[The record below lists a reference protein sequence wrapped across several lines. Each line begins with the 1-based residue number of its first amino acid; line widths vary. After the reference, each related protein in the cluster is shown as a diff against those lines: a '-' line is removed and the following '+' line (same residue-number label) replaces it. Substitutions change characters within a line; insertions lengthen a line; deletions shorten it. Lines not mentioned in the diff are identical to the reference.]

1 MSWWERWIVKWMV
14 WTRHCC
20 FRKQLSCVMVVDC
33 LSAIERGFVNCY
45 WLFLQISL
53 IWCIVDNSNFVQLK
67 ENRVWLFPSKAWVK
81 MMWCWSVIMDAIP
94 TKCHNIFSHCQKN
107 APSKAL
113 YLISSALIILC
124 VPVRLAHFAT
134 EKAAHHGGQTGAEEG
149 LVHILQTIEE
159 TMLIIA
165 VPCAWCMLL
174 FFAK

>member
-1 MSWWERWIVKWMV
+1 
-14 WTRHCC
+14 
-20 FRKQLSCVMVVDC
+20 
-33 LSAIERGFVNCY
+33 
-45 WLFLQISL
+45 
-53 IWCIVDNSNFVQLK
+53 
-67 ENRVWLFPSKAWVK
+67 
-81 MMWCWSVIMDAIP
+81 MDAIP
-94 TKCHNIFSHCQKN
+94 KKCHNIFSHCQKN

-134 EKAAHHGGQTGAEEG
+134 EKAAHHGEQTGAEEG